1 MLTLRRFF
9 TAPDVFVHKV
19 YTFVRIKAVTLQ
31 TIQTSGC
38 QSGALCQVSF
48 SGILIPPKCS
58 TDLNVGYVT
67 KDPKDTTKSVWMHP
81 VLGTYN
87 FDSNA
92 KTDA

>member
-1 MLTLRRFF
+1 VLTLRRFF

-48 SGILIPPKCS
+48 SGILIPPKCT
-58 TDLNVGYVT
+58 TDLNIGSVT
-67 KDPKDTTKSVWMHP
+67 GAAWQHP
-81 VLGTYN
+81 VLGDY
-87 FDSNA
+87 
-92 KTDA
+92 DASDTKNPV